1 MISLQVFRYLWATIL
16 IFPFYRTSDH
26 LIAEWSKRYMY
37 VAFVYCKHNSSK
49 HSCFKIDVLAN
60 MFIITLRYDLYF
72 YILFRL
78 FVVRNSRKTKKS
90 LQIWYSILKFYQAL
104 SINKERFRMRPLG
117 SELSFE
123 RLCYLIYL
131 DHNYDH
137 ILSKSVCIH
146 LRLYF
151 INICVQKF
159 LCSSAL
165 RQYDMIQAKSKPHI
179 NEKSDRL
186 FFLKQSENKT

>member
-1 MISLQVFRYLWATIL
+1 MQHLSTVNTTLQNTLVLRLTYLPICL
-16 IFPFYRTSDH
+16 SRH
-26 LIAEWSKRYMY
+26 Y
-37 VAFVYCKHNSSK
+37 V
-49 HSCFKIDVLAN
+49 I
-60 MFIITLRYDLYF
+60 DLYF

-137 ILSKSVCIH
+137 ILSKSVCIN

-186 FFLKQSENKT
+186 FFLKQSESKT

>member
-1 MISLQVFRYLWATIL
+1 
-16 IFPFYRTSDH
+16 
-26 LIAEWSKRYMY
+26 MY
-37 VAFVYCKHNSSK
+37 VAFVCCKHNSSK

-60 MFIITLRYDLYF
+60 MFIMTLRY
-72 YILFRL
+72 R
-78 FVVRNSRKTKKS
+78 FVFLHSIPALCCQENSRKTKKS
-90 LQIWYSILKFYQAL
+90 LQIQNSILKFYQAL